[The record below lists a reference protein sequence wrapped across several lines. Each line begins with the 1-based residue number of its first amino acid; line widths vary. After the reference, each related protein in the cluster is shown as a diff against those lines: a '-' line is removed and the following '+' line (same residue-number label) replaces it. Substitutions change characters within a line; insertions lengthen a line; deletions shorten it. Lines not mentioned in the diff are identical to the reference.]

1 MPIPA
6 MPPRTWKMTLLTI
19 RLSLRLSLRQA
30 ARVAD
35 MSHMQVH
42 LLEKGE
48 GTPAARKQLLDAY
61 RRLSLHYERT
71 YEKLAGTCAELANEH
86 RTPKP

>member
-6 MPPRTWKMTLLTI
+6 MPPRNWKMNLLTV

-48 GTPAARKQLLDAY
+48 GTPAARKQLLDSY
-61 RRLSLHYERT
+61 RALALHYEQT
-71 YEKLAGTCAELANEH
+71 YRKLAVTCSELAAEQ
-86 RTPKP
+86 RS